1 VEVPVL
7 RGDPGRLVEAT
18 AWKPEV
24 SLEQTLADVLSYWQE
39 HAE

>member
-7 RGDPGRLVEAT
+7 RGDPARLMAAT
-18 AWKPEV
+18 GWKPEV
-24 SLEQTLADVLSYWQE
+24 SLDETLADVLTYWQE